1 MCLTSDNNQTSAWTC
16 KWSEQQTERKK
27 MKGGWHRVDPRNLK
41 WRFKMLS
48 EKWNEIN
55 NTSYWTWNDGTLNM
69 RWKQGKGADGL
80 TPQRHGWLL
89 FFTVICRGKKE
100 AICTSSFF
108 YFPFFLILMLMMF
121 HSLFQGKCEAG
132 WALGAGKSPPARPRV
147 VPPLDRGRLPSFLQ
161 LRLSSSVNQAPKS
174 VTGDIY

>member
-1 MCLTSDNNQTSAWTC
+1 MQMVWTTDR
-16 KWSEQQTERKK
+16 KKK
-27 MKGGWHRVDPRNLK
+27 MKGRRHRVDPRNLK

-55 NTSYWTWNDGTLNM
+55 NTSFCTWNDGTLNT
-69 RWKQGKGADGL
+69 RWKQGKGAGGL

-89 FFTVICRGKKE
+89 FFNVICRGKKE
-100 AICTSSFF
+100 AICISSFLLPLLLNINANDVSQS
-108 YFPFFLILMLMMF
+108 FPR
-121 HSLFQGKCEAG
+121 QVWGG
-132 WALGAGKSPPARPRV
+132 LGARCGEVPPHPVRPRV